1 MENRTIQFDE
11 GYIEFSINNDPE
23 RILKINP
30 SDLSLLERMQEAI
43 KTLKKQTETVKNIKI
58 TTNGNAV
65 DNLSEAAET
74 VCKANKM
81 LRSTVDH
88 VFYDGAAD
96 IIFKNQNPLALT
108 ADGKTIFE
116 SFFSGFNKAVKP
128 ILAAQAKKSNAHLEK
143 YRDEY
148 SALKKSLE
156 KNARK
161 AS

>member
-1 MENRTIQFDE
+1 MEKKTIQFDE
-11 GYIEFSINNDPE
+11 GYIELSINNDPE

-43 KTLKKQTETVKNIKI
+43 NTLKKQTEIKNIKI

-74 VCKANKM
+74 VRKANKM

-96 IIFKNQNPLALT
+96 VIFKSQNPLALT
-108 ADGKTIFE
+108 ANGKTIFE
-116 SFFSGFNKAVKP
+116 SFFDGFNKAVKP
-128 ILAAQAKKSNAHLEK
+128 ILAEQAKKANTHLEK
-143 YRDEY
+143 YRNEY
-148 SALKKSLE
+148 SALKKSLI

>member
-1 MENRTIQFDE
+1 MEKKTIQFDE
-11 GYIEFSINNDPE
+11 GYIELSINNDPE
-23 RILKINP
+23 RILRINP

-43 KTLKKQTETVKNIKI
+43 NTLKQQTETVNNIKI

-74 VCKANKM
+74 VRKANEI

-96 IIFKNQNPLALT
+96 VIFKSQNPLALT
-108 ADGKTIFE
+108 ANGKTIFE
-116 SFFSGFNKAVKP
+116 SFFDGFSKAVKP
-128 ILAAQAKKSNAHLEK
+128 ILAEQAKKANTHLEK
-143 YRDEY
+143 YRNEY
-148 SALKKSLE
+148 SALKKSLI

>member
-43 KTLKKQTETVKNIKI
+43 KTLMREVESVKSIKI
-58 TTNGNAV
+58 TANGNAV
-65 DNLSEAAET
+65 DYLSDAAET
-74 VCKANKM
+74 VRKSNQM
-81 LRSTVDH
+81 LRATVDH

-108 ADGKTIFE
+108 ADGTTIFE
-116 SFFSGFNKAVKP
+116 SFFSGFSKAVKP
-128 ILAAQAKKSNAHLEK
+128 ILAGQAKKTKMRLEK
-143 YRDEY
+143 YHDEY
-148 SALKKSLE
+148 DALKKSLE
-156 KNARK
+156 HDDRT